1 MKLKKIFF
9 QTVLAMVILTQVQN
23 FVFGQSQ
30 DWKQIGSPFKTT
42 IHLKHQTSHGYLF
55 GQLIFTN
62 QWFFSDNNGQSW
74 RAMPDEL
81 GIAFSE
87 KLIIREDQN
96 GDILIA
102 NGYGIHKFNPINLEY
117 QQVANFEVYN
127 FTVLKNGN
135 ILVAHF
141 YNLKLYSADW
151 QLLNSYEWI
160 ANKTQFLMD
169 DTNENHFVQVTYGI
183 YHVLLQFNE
192 DLSVVQEV
200 STVTQWGDISIS
212 RSNNRFFRKDTYSD
226 DGINWT
232 ALNLPPQT
240 NISYFDVGMD
250 ERVFYIS
257 EFQLYIS
264 NDNGNT
270 FIQRSLPA
278 PYCNFIKSDP
288 NGVIVTSHDH
298 VVPVIYTSDNSG
310 ISWSLIPFHAG
321 IPYMPAFAAGIE
333 ENLFAFY
340 DEYSYYK
347 ENENAEW
354 KFIAGPEGRLSHPKS
369 LSNGAIIAL
378 SSFNELYQTK
388 DRGKSWESL
397 SDQYISIPE
406 NTKMEEKFD
415 ALYQWSKDS
424 LYFSTDYGRNWSAV
438 QGIDQQIFGI
448 LPNSYSHYYNFG
460 LHIIHH
466 LHPVRSEMVY
476 YNFST
481 KEQLPNPYTGS
492 VSFFATS
499 YYNETLYG
507 ISGIN
512 ETYLATSTDFGETF
526 TYKPISGFN
535 LNTGFN
541 LKTDKLNNIYAFS
554 HKQIFYSEDQGD
566 SWHNIS
572 PEFPELLKI
581 LDVEISP
588 DNYIYLSTLGMG
600 VLKYNMQLRQPNRL
614 LVTVLDEQNKNCQ
627 VEPDEPV
634 LKGMKIL
641 VNNKYM
647 QELDYTGKAIFLL
660 HSDINEVKVIYNSD
674 LYENCEV
681 SYPVNFSDTEQEIFL
696 NIPLKVS
703 VYCAN
708 PIVGISTPF
717 LRRCFDNTYSGTVC
731 NEGNIESFN
740 TEIVVTLD
748 TLFDFIS
755 ASLPIISL
763 VENTLI
769 LDAGNIPVADCV
781 RFHFTI
787 NINCRSELGMEHCIS
802 ATTTTDAPDCTQATI
817 RNEYVECQE
826 NIGAYDPNDK
836 NIFVNGN
843 RNQSYIEPGDKIEY
857 LIRFQNTGTD
867 TAFTVRIED
876 PISSKFDISS
886 IRPIASSHD
895 YQWTVSNSLL
905 VVLFEDI
912 QLVDSFKNEPAS
924 HGFIKFEIKLDSLTS
939 RGDEVKNLAGIYFD
953 FNEPIITEEVV
964 TVIGQPLNINE
975 HSFESITAFPNPANG
990 LVYISG
996 NALTDKPQDF
1006 MIYNIHGKL
1015 ILSQKISYHDNL
1027 IDISKCA
1034 PGTYL
1039 LMMKTGEKVFRGKVV
1054 KM

>member
-1 MKLKKIFF
+1 
-9 QTVLAMVILTQVQN
+9 MVILTQVQN

-42 IHLKHQTSHGYLF
+42 IHLKHQTSHGHLF

-102 NGYGIHKFNPINLEY
+102 NGYGIHKFNPINMEY
-117 QQVANFEVYN
+117 QHLLNIEAYDL
-127 FTVLKNGN
+127 TVLKNGN

-151 QLLNSYEWI
+151 QLLNSYEWQ

-169 DTNENHFVQVTYGI
+169 DEDENHFVQISYGI

-192 DLSVVQEV
+192 DLSVVQEL
-200 STVTQWGDISIS
+200 STVTQWGGISTS
-212 RSNNRFFRKDTYSD
+212 RSINRFFRKDSYSD

-232 ALNLPPQT
+232 ALNLPPRT

-250 ERVFYIS
+250 GRVFYIS

-264 NDNGNT
+264 DDNGNS
-270 FIQRSLPA
+270 FVQRSLPA
-278 PYCNFIKSDP
+278 PYCNFISSNP

-310 ISWSLIPFHAG
+310 NTWSLIPFHEG
-321 IPYMPAFAAGIE
+321 IPYMPGFAAGVE

-354 KFIAGPEGRLSHPKS
+354 KLIVGPEGRLSHPKS
-369 LSNGAIIAL
+369 LSNGSIIAL
-378 SSFNELYQTK
+378 SSYYQLYQTK

-397 SDQYISIPE
+397 SNQFISIPE

-424 LYFSTDYGRNWSAV
+424 LYFSTDYGRSWSAI
-438 QGIDQQIFGI
+438 QGIDQEIFGI
-448 LPNSYSHYYNFG
+448 QPNSYLHYYNFG
-460 LHIIHH
+460 LHILHH
-466 LHPVRSEMVY
+466 LHPVRSEIVN
-476 YNFST
+476 YNFLT
-481 KEQLPNPYTGS
+481 KEQISIPYSGS
-492 VSFFATS
+492 VTQLATS

-507 ISGIN
+507 IKETN
-512 ETYLATSTDFGETF
+512 EPSLATSVDNGKTF
-526 TYKPISGFN
+526 TFKPIIEFIPF
-535 LNTGFN
+535 TGYN
-541 LKTDKLNNIYAFS
+541 LKTDKLNNIYLYS
-554 HKQIFYSEDQGD
+554 HKQILYSEDQGD

-572 PEFPELLKI
+572 PDFPELLKI

-588 DNYIYLSTLGMG
+588 DNYIYLSTVGMG

-614 LVTVLDEQNKNCQ
+614 LVSVLDDQNKNCQ
-627 VEPDEPV
+627 VDPDEPV
-634 LKGMKIL
+634 LKGMKVL
-641 VNNKYM
+641 VNNKYL

-674 LYENCEV
+674 LYEDCEA
-681 SYPVNFSDTEQEIFL
+681 SYIVEFSDTDQEILL

-708 PIVGISTPF
+708 PLVGISTPF
-717 LRRCFDNTYSGTVC
+717 LRRCFDNTYSGSVC
-731 NEGNIESFN
+731 NEGSIESIN
-740 TEIVVTLD
+740 TDIVITLD

-755 ASLPIISL
+755 ASLPIKSL
-763 VENTLI
+763 VDSTLI
-769 LDAGNIPVADCV
+769 LDAGNIPVSECKS
-781 RFHFTI
+781 FHFTI
-787 NINCRSELGMEHCIS
+787 NINCRSALGMEHCIS
-802 ATTTTDAPDCTQATI
+802 AITTTDANDCIQATI

-867 TAFTVRIED
+867 TAFSVRIED
-876 PISSKFDISS
+876 PISSKFVISS

-895 YQWTVSNSLL
+895 YKWSINNSLL

-939 RGDEVKNLAGIYFD
+939 RGDEVTNLAGIFFD

-964 TVIGQPLNINE
+964 TVIGQPLNTKE

-996 NALTDKPQDF
+996 NSLSDKPQDL
-1006 MIYNIHGKL
+1006 MIYDIHGKL
-1015 ILSQKISYHDNL
+1015 ILSQKISFHDNR

-1034 PGTYL
+1034 PGTYM
-1039 LMMKTGEKVFRGKVV
+1039 LMMKSGEKVFRGKVL